1 MGIVVEFFDILLDH
15 LWGDLF
21 VIRLINGYSTVLVL
35 GFYLGFLV
43 LFHNLMF
50 LCYGYVYHS
59 DVISLKQTTEAYSSE
74 MIVKPEEYFVIKWYS
89 KAFF

>member
-1 MGIVVEFFDILLDH
+1 
-15 LWGDLF
+15 
-21 VIRLINGYSTVLVL
+21 
-35 GFYLGFLV
+35 
-43 LFHNLMF
+43 MF

-89 KAFF
+89 KAFFWQQQVMESAVDFDARDIAAKE